1 MLPLVWYMKEDWQ
14 LIRRAG
20 IRGLQILMRA
30 ARISERKEEE
40 TGGKE
45 GKDQN
50 IKIETR
56 FLCIS
61 YYYLAERVV

>member
-1 MLPLVWYMKEDWQ
+1 
-14 LIRRAG
+14 
-20 IRGLQILMRA
+20 MRA